1 MLLFSPRMKL
11 PLLLAFVSTGL
22 CATALR
28 AADAP
33 AIYENNFEAAA
44 LEKAP
49 EGAMAIAGD
58 FAVKADGAGK
68 VLELPGEPLDTYGI
82 LFGPAGQADLSAT
95 ARFFGTKTGR
105 KFPTFG
111 VSLGGVGGYRLIM
124 SGGKKTLEFFKGDE
138 AVKSVPFE
146 WTSGDWT
153 KLRLQVRKAGDGF
166 VIEGRAWSAAGAEP
180 KEWQISLEVKEAP
193 PTGRAG
199 LWGSPY
205 SGTPIRFDDLVITA
219 AK

>member
-1 MLLFSPRMKL
+1 MKL
-11 PLLLAFVSTGL
+11 PVLVAILSTSLLA
-22 CATALR
+22 APIR
-28 AADAP
+28 AAEPAP
-33 AIYENNFEAAA
+33 VFANDFEAAA
-44 LEKAP
+44 VEKAP

-58 FAVKADGAGK
+58 FAVKPDGANK
-68 VLELPGEPLDTYGI
+68 VLELPGEPLDTFGI
-82 LFGPAGQADLSAT
+82 LFGSAGQGDLSAT

-105 KFPTFG
+105 KYPTFG

-124 SGGKKTLEFFKGDE
+124 SGGKKSLEIFKGDE

-153 KLRLQVRKAGDGF
+153 KLRLQVRKAGGGW
-166 VIEGRAWSAAGAEP
+166 VIEGRAWPATGAEP
-180 KEWQISLEVKEAP
+180 KDWQISLEVKDTP
-193 PTGRAG
+193 STGRAG

-219 AK
+219 AR

>member
-1 MLLFSPRMKL
+1 MLPFSPRMKL
-11 PLLLAFVSTGL
+11 PLLAALVSTGFL
-22 CATALR
+22 ALPSQAAETAPVFAMDFETATV
-28 AADAP
+28 DTVP
-33 AIYENNFEAAA
+33 T
-44 LEKAP
+44 
-49 EGAMAIAGD
+49 GAMAIAGD
-58 FAVKADGAGK
+58 FAVKQDGAGK
-68 VLELPGEPLDTYGI
+68 VLELPGEPLDTFGI
-82 LFGPAGQADLSAT
+82 LFGPAGQGGLSAT

-124 SGGKKTLEFFKGDE
+124 SGGKKSLEIFKGDE

-166 VIEGRAWSAAGAEP
+166 VVEGRAWPAAGAEP
-180 KEWQISLEVKEAP
+180 KDWQISLEIKDAP

-205 SGTPIRFDDLVITA
+205 SGTLIRFDDLVITA